1 MGYTIDE
8 IKKKVMPVA
17 QKHKISEIYLFGSHA
32 RGDATE
38 NSDVDLAIDST
49 PLRGLLQL
57 LAFQE
62 EVVDVL
68 ACPVDVLTLGAM
80 ERERENPLKKEFLY
94 NFTKERIRL

>member
-1 MGYTIDE
+1 MRYTVDE
-8 IKKKVMPVA
+8 IKNKVIPVA
-17 QKHKISEIYLFGSHA
+17 QKHHISEVYLFGSHA

-38 NSDVDLAIDST
+38 SSDVDLAINSA

-62 EVVDVL
+62 DVVDAL

-80 ERERENPLKKEFLY
+80 ERERENPLKKEFLS
-94 NFTKERIRL
+94 NFAKERIRL